1 MKKGVG
7 RMENLSFT
15 IHGVWHGDRL
25 GEGNIE
31 AEGLNT
37 AVSLPKEMGGPGVGT
52 NPEELLIAAAT
63 NCYMITLAAILSR
76 RNIPYEKF
84 EVKSVGRESSDGKR
98 LKFEQIVHKPV
109 IVLKSSDPELQSQVE
124 ELTHRAEKACFISQT
139 LKGNVD
145 IAVEPDVRLSY
156 F

>member
-1 MKKGVG
+1 MGI
-7 RMENLSFT
+7 MENLTFT
-15 IHGVWHGDRL
+15 VHGVWHGDRL

-31 AEGLNT
+31 ADGINT
-37 AVSLPKEMGGPGVGT
+37 AVSLPKEMGGPGVGS

-76 RNIPYEKF
+76 RNVPYEKF
-84 EVKSVGRESSDGKR
+84 EVKSVGHVSSDGKK

-109 IVLKSSDPELQSQVE
+109 IVLQSSDSELRAQVE

-139 LKGNVD
+139 LRGNVE
-145 IAVEPDVRLSY
+145 IAVEPEVRLSSN
-156 F
+156 